1 MFQRQL
7 TTKLASATRIGKPP
21 NRLLQQATTTQ
32 LEALINTTVE
42 PQSKPT
48 LEEVRVNMAEMK
60 VESKPI
66 ELVTNVGSCI
76 AICMYDSMNMCG
88 GMAHIMLPKSAMA
101 PQEPLPG
108 KFADTAVP
116 ALTTGIRRLS
126 RRDVRLTA
134 KIAGGANMFPNM
146 NALNIGEKNI
156 QAVKAALA
164 EHRIKLLAEDVG
176 GSHGR
181 RITFNITTGTATVR
195 KHNGET
201 TKL

>member
-1 MFQRQL
+1 LFQLQPLRNTATVRVGTQL
-7 TTKLASATRIGKPP
+7 IR
-21 NRLLQQATTTQ
+21 LQQTTTQ
-32 LEALINTTVE
+32 LETLITTTIK
-42 PQSKPT
+42 PQTKPT

-60 VESKPI
+60 VESKHI
-66 ELVTNVGSCI
+66 ELVTSVGSCI
-76 AICMYDSMNMCG
+76 AICMYDSTNMCG

-101 PQEPLPG
+101 QQEPLPG

-116 ALTTGIRRLS
+116 ALTTGIRKLTH
-126 RRDVRLTA
+126 RDARLTA

-164 EHRIKLLAEDVG
+164 EHKVRLIAEDVG

-181 RITFNITTGTATVR
+181 RITFNLTTGTATVR
-195 KHNGET
+195 KYDGET